1 MAAWR
6 KCRPVKITRVI
17 ETAGEAEMTETKHA
31 RPYVGQPLRGRE
43 DRRLLTGKGRYVD
56 DIRLTGMLHRQTG
69 QLLTGSLLDYAV
81 PRADV
86 LPAIRSHFQE
96 TPSPTNPLGV
106 KGIGESGTIG
116 APPTIVHAVLDAL
129 APLGIAHLDMPL
141 KPSKIW
147 AAIQAARADAT
158 Q

>member
-1 MAAWR
+1 MSASRCGGAR
-6 KCRPVKITRVI
+6 IAGSSPARAVCRRHPG
-17 ETAGEAEMTETKHA
+17 AGW
-31 RPYVGQPLRGRE
+31 
-43 DRRLLTGKGRYVD
+43 
-56 DIRLTGMLHRQTG
+56 
-69 QLLTGSLLDYAV
+69 QLLTGSPLDYAV

-96 TPSPTNPLGV
+96 TPSPTNPLGA

-129 APLGIAHLDMPL
+129 APFGIAHLDMPL
-141 KPSKIW
+141 IPPKIW
-147 AAIQAARADAT
+147 ASIQAAGADAK